1 MMERKLTRDMQNAWI
16 GGVCSGLAR
25 HLNIDVVLLRI
36 IFAFF
41 LLFWLYVIIW
51 AIVSADD
58 GYLR

>member
-1 MMERKLTRDMQNAWI
+1 MAQGLTRDTDNAWI

-41 LLFWLYVIIW
+41 LLFWLYIIIW
-51 AIVSADD
+51 IIVPADH